1 MIGRMTTPR
10 APATL
15 LAIALV
21 GLGCG
26 PAETPPAPPA
36 ACNGH
41 EALCARR
48 YDEVAYA
55 TTHNAYSV
63 DAEGFVAANQH
74 EGIPRQLQDG
84 VRAMMLDVKEDA
96 GALALCHGPCGIGR
110 RPLDDALVELRTFLD
125 ANPREVLTLQLESYV
140 TGAAVAEAFART
152 GLVRYAY
159 TPATPTPGAPWP
171 TLGEMVAAGTR
182 LVTFYEDGR
191 SVAGEGAPAWY
202 LPLFRHSFDTPF
214 GVRTPE
220 DLTCVVKRGSP
231 TAALF
236 TLNHFLS
243 LPNSTPEAVAR
254 VNTNPFL
261 VERALECQRTFGR
274 IPNFVA
280 VDFYDVGDLLAAVRT
295 LNGL

>member
-1 MIGRMTTPR
+1 MTSTR
-10 APATL
+10 ASIL
-15 LAIALV
+15 GLALAA
-21 GLGCG
+21 CAA
-26 PAETPPAPPA
+26 PEAPAPPA

-41 EALCARR
+41 DALCARR

-74 EGIPRQLQDG
+74 EGIPKQLQDG
-84 VRAMMLDVKEDA
+84 VRAMMLDVKEEG
-96 GALALCHGPCGIGR
+96 GALLLCHGPCGIGQ
-110 RPLDDALVELRTFLD
+110 RPFDDALVELRAFLD

-140 TGAAVAEAFART
+140 TGAAVAAAFERT
-152 GLVRYAY
+152 GLVRYVY
-159 TPATPTPGAPWP
+159 THAPGAPWP
-171 TLGEMVAAGTR
+171 TLGEMVAANTR
-182 LVTFYEDGR
+182 LVAFYEDR
-191 SVAGEGAPAWY
+191 SVAAEGAPAWY
-202 LPLFRHSFDTPF
+202 LPLFQHSFDTPF
-214 GVRTPE
+214 GVRSQE

-254 VNTNPFL
+254 VNANPFL